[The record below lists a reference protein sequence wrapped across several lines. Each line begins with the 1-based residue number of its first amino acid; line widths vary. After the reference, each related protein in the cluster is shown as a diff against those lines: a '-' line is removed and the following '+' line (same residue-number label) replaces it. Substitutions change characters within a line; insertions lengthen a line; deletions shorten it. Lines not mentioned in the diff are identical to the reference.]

1 VSPLRPA
8 TPRPGEAFSPAARG
22 SEIQTH
28 VPRFGHGSRVPGWD
42 EAVDLTKPPAEVPDP
57 ATTSVPAQ
65 LREEIEDAMTRYP
78 DRHSAAIPALHAAK
92 KFHGWCSPEAID
104 QVAAVMQLTPAYLTS
119 VATFYDMLETH
130 PKPPRDIYVCT
141 NISCSLRGADS
152 VYEALLAA
160 ADPSKVSVRS
170 FECLGA
176 CDIAPMASV
185 DGEYIGP
192 LEPADTHEILEDIAA
207 DRPVLAEKQLRRLR
221 CADPIAHGDV
231 PGRHKPLLFDRI
243 DEPGLNRLEVYE
255 RRGGYQALRKALAM
269 SPEDVLSQITESGIR
284 GRGGAGFQMGRK
296 ASFLPHGE
304 MVKYLVCNA
313 DESEPGTF
321 KDREIMQKSPHTLIE
336 GIIIAA
342 WAAEIDR
349 AFIYIRGEYSY
360 QADILDAAIAE
371 AYEKGYLGERI
382 LGSEHTLSLVLH
394 RGAGAY
400 ICGEETGLLDSL
412 EGKRGNPRLKPP
424 FPAIEGLY
432 DGPTLINNV
441 ETLATVPYIIGMGG
455 SEYAR
460 IGTETSTGTKLV
472 SVSGDV
478 RRPGNYEI
486 ELGIPARELICGL
499 AGGPFEGREVKFWF
513 PGGSSAP
520 VLTKDDLDLPYDFD
534 SMAKAGSMLGSGA
547 IIVIDDSHSVLDV
560 AMKVAK
566 FYAHESCGKCVPC
579 REGTNWTVKMLQRIE
594 SGEATPMDLDI
605 MASVQ
610 EQIIG
615 NCLCVLGDAMAMPI
629 GSMIEKF
636 RPELEAEIEAARER
650 LETGAL
656 EDVVPLGVA
665 DEYAGPLPVH

>member
-1 VSPLRPA
+1 VSPQLR
-8 TPRPGEAFSPAARG
+8 
-22 SEIQTH
+22 

-57 ATTSVPAQ
+57 AVTPVPQ
-65 LREEIEDAMTRYP
+65 ELREEIEQAMIRYP

-92 KFHGWCSPEAID
+92 AHYGWCTPEAIE
-104 QVAAVMQLTPAYLTS
+104 QVAAVLELTPAYLTS

-130 PKPPRDIYVCT
+130 PKPPNDVYVCT
-141 NISCSLRGADS
+141 NISCSLRGAD
-152 VYEALLAA
+152 ELFQALITAA
-160 ADPSKVSVRS
+160 GRTGDINVRS

-185 DGEYIGP
+185 NGEYIGP
-192 LEPADTHEILEDIAA
+192 LDTEDSERIVAEIRAGGPVLED
-207 DRPVLAEKQLRRLR
+207 KQLRRLP
-221 CADPIAHGDV
+221 CADPAAHADV
-231 PGRHKPLLFDRI
+231 PGRRRPIIFERI
-243 DEPGLNRLEVYE
+243 DEPGLNTLPVYE
-255 RRGGYQALRKALAM
+255 RRGGYRALRRALEM
-269 SPEDVLSQITESGIR
+269 TPEDVLNQITESEIR
-284 GRGGAGFQMGRK
+284 GRGGAGFQMGKK
-296 ASFLPHGE
+296 ASFLPHGA

-321 KDREIMQKSPHTLIE
+321 KDREIMQKSPHMLIE
-336 GIIIAA
+336 GIVISA

-349 AFIYIRGEYSY
+349 AFIYIRGEYGL

-371 AYEKGYLGERI
+371 AYEAGYLGERI
-382 LGSEHTLSLVLH
+382 LGSDHSLSLVLH

-424 FPAIEGLY
+424 VPAIEGLY

-441 ETLATVPYIIGMGG
+441 ETLATVPHIVAMGG
-455 SEYAR
+455 QSYAQ
-460 IGTETSTGTKLV
+460 IGTDSSTGTKLV

-478 RRPGNYEI
+478 QRPGNYEI
-486 ELGIPARELICGL
+486 ELGVSSREIIYGL
-499 AGGPFEGREVKFWF
+499 AGGPPEGREVKFWF

-520 VLTKDDLDLPYDFD
+520 VLTKDDLDLAYDFD
-534 SMAKAGSMLGSGA
+534 TMAKAGSMLGSGA
-547 IIVIDDSHSVLDV
+547 IIVVDDSHTVLEV
-560 AMKVAK
+560 ALKVAK

-579 REGTNWTVKMLQRIE
+579 REGTNWTVKMLERIQ

-629 GSMIEKF
+629 GSLVEKF
-636 RPELEAEIEAARER
+636 RGELEAEIEAARER
-650 LETGAL
+650 ADSGAL
-656 EDVVPLGVA
+656 HDVVPLGVA
-665 DEYAGPLPVH
+665 DVHAGPIPVH